1 MSHDRFLDALLAR
14 SMSHAEI
21 RNVNASLLHAFEIK
35 KDEIAFLLLVIIF
48 FFFMLRMVFLNVAL
62 VFQVHDLATNVTS
75 FLSCTDVS
83 FSVVGTYTLS
93 TSRAPF
99 QELTSTFLL

>member
-1 MSHDRFLDALLAR
+1 MTKDRFLDAVLAR

-48 FFFMLRMVFLNVAL
+48 FFMLRMVFLNVAL

-75 FLSCTDVS
+75 FLS
-83 FSVVGTYTLS
+83 
-93 TSRAPF
+93 
-99 QELTSTFLL
+99 